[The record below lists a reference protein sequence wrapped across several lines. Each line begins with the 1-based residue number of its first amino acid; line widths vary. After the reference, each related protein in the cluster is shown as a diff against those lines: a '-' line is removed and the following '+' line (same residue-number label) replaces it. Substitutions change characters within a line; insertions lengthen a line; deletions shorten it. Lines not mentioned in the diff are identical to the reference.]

1 MGDIRFGMLPTS
13 GRPLWSVY
21 FGRDTKHGSNNS
33 TVETLMD
40 RKLEDGD
47 WGRFGGLLDGS
58 DPRYVPAR

>member
-1 MGDIRFGMLPTS
+1 
-13 GRPLWSVY
+13 
-21 FGRDTKHGSNNS
+21 
-33 TVETLMD
+33 MD